1 MSKEMQNKYS
11 GLLVACR
18 VSSCLSFCS
27 RVLLSN
33 HLYMEACILLLCQQ
47 CRSLD
52 NLQHSIM
59 HLQYCMRLASLI
71 CVSEKKIGKEVE
83 LHFNE
88 LNTSAAA
95 WSTMKFVRFACY
107 RRYVCKFT
115 VIPCKPQRNRNRLH
129 ARRRRE
135 SRQGT
140 LEGTAHNGVHMPTI
154 GYRGEVIN
162 MVVKGWL
169 MHEQC
174 EISIEMIRRTADCFA
189 SRAEWLLT
197 KMGVCE
203 LEDEEV

>member
-1 MSKEMQNKYS
+1 M
-11 GLLVACR
+11 ACR
-18 VSSCLSFCS
+18 VTSGVSFCCRS
-27 RVLLSN
+27 LLSN
-33 HLYMEACILLLCQQ
+33 HVHMEACIVLLCQQ

-71 CVSEKKIGKEVE
+71 CVSEKNIEKEME

-88 LNTSAAA
+88 LKTSAAA

-107 RRYVCKFT
+107 CLSVYRFT
-115 VIPCKPQRNRNRLH
+115 FIPCKPQRNRNRLH

-140 LEGTAHNGVHMPTI
+140 LEGTTHNGVHMPTI
-154 GYRGEVIN
+154 GDRGEVIH

-169 MHEQC
+169 IHE
-174 EISIEMIRRTADCFA
+174 
-189 SRAEWLLT
+189 
-197 KMGVCE
+197 
-203 LEDEEV
+203 